1 MTSRAFGRE
10 RRERMLRIAL
20 PILVLVLVL
29 VLWEAIVRN
38 ISSDGIGL
46 LLGRRF
52 EPGVLL
58 AIEVTDKNDG
68 PMPLL
73 LARVIHAT
81 ARPEGG
87 WLIGCCLVPAARAL
101 AADGLVI
108 LPTECK
114 LSTSQSRQHLIVHDL
129 ERGDVGRA
137 HGVRLGGVPGQSGP
151 VDVPGTQHPRGAVR
165 C

>member
-1 MTSRAFGRE
+1 MSQPTTAIGGERAPAIRPGERRASVRYQSRAKGFCQTLSTGRE
-10 RRERMLRIAL
+10 SS
-20 PILVLVLVL
+20 
-29 VLWEAIVRN
+29 WEAIVRN

-87 WLIGCCLVPAARAL
+87 WLIGCCLLNTLTDDEVEAL
-101 AADGLVI
+101 R
-108 LPTECK
+108 
-114 LSTSQSRQHLIVHDL
+114 S
-129 ERGDVGRA
+129 
-137 HGVRLGGVPGQSGP
+137 
-151 VDVPGTQHPRGAVR
+151 
-165 C
+165 